1 MSFSRDMPGIIQSNI
16 PMDQSFFE
24 QAFLDFLIKQ
34 NVSRITRNNYISD
47 LRHFFRWLSP
57 LPPTTLSTDILE
69 QYKQSQIYQYI
80 PIASINRRLST
91 LRKFFACA
99 AKNGWTTTNPTTT
112 LSNITKTKATTVIP
126 PQPKKTT
133 WFLPPLAICSMVLLA
148 LLGSATLLF
157 QIMNIRNEPPQKR
170 IAALPTPTPIIK
182 KQDVLGETD
191 TATPS
196 ALPLPPLE
204 IPSPTPTATP
214 AATLTANPFLTMMQ
228 QQITG
233 LFLATKT
240 IVADSI
246 TVGGQSLNDYIHA
259 DITNA
264 HLVSPLAQI
273 TELDTNTISPLS
285 PDSSGIAVKLGP
297 RQTFG
302 IYTNEGIPETTFDS
316 AGNATL
322 SGSLTVDGTLYA
334 DRIVTKIGDF
344 DTVRTASIAA
354 NFITNITNIFNA
366 TPAGQSPLGG
376 AIPLPPPILPEATT
390 SAFLSDVLITSSLGV
405 AGSATLSDTAIRGT
419 LATNII
425 SPIGDGNIT
434 VHLKN
439 SFGQLIVSNEQNMPV
454 VAFDAG
460 GNATM
465 SGTLTASKLF
475 IAGDSPLNA
484 TIGVATISA
493 TQTQVTVP
501 APSITDHSF
510 IYLTPVTNPNDHILY
525 IFSKDPGVS
534 FTVGLST
541 PSLFDIEFN
550 WWIIN

>member
-1 MSFSRDMPGIIQSNI
+1 
-16 PMDQSFFE
+16 MDQSFFE

-47 LRHFFRWLSP
+47 LRYFFRWLSP
-57 LPPTTLSTDILE
+57 LPPSTMSTDILE

-91 LRKFFACA
+91 LRKFFTCA
-99 AKNGWTTTNPTTT
+99 ASNGWTTTNPTTM
-112 LSNITKTKATTVIP
+112 LSNIAKTKATAVTP
-126 PQPKKTT
+126 PQPKKTA
-133 WFLPPLAICSMVLLA
+133 WFSTPLAVCSMALLA

-157 QIMNIRNEPPQKR
+157 QIMNIRNEAPQKP

-196 ALPLPPLE
+196 ALPFPSLE
-204 IPSPTPTATP
+204 TPIPTPTATP
-214 AATLTANPFLTMMQ
+214 AATLTANPLLTMMQ
-228 QQITG
+228 QEITG

-264 HLVSPLAQI
+264 HLISPLAQI

-302 IYTNEGIPETTFDS
+302 IYTNEGIPETTFDA

-334 DRIVTKIGDF
+334 DRIVTKMGDF

-366 TPAGQSPLGG
+366 TPSA
-376 AIPLPPPILPEATT
+376 AIPLPPPMLPEATT

-405 AGSATLSDTAIRGT
+405 AGSATLSDTAIHGT
-419 LATNII
+419 LTTNII
-425 SPIGDGNIT
+425 SPLANSIHVN
-434 VHLKN
+434 LKT
-439 SFGQLIVSNEQNMPV
+439 SFGQLIVSGANNLPV
-454 VAFDAG
+454 IAFDG
-460 GNATM
+460 MGNATF
-465 SGTLTASKLF
+465 SGQLTASKLSF
-475 IAGDSPLNA
+475 AEASPSA
-484 TIGVATISA
+484 QVIGIATISA
-493 TQTQVTVP
+493 TQTQVTIPTTQVTTN
-501 APSITDHSF
+501 SY
-510 IYLTPVTNPNDHILY
+510 IYLTPVTNPNDRVLY